1 MPREHHHSSQENT
14 NGNHRKSH
22 HHHHNHA
29 KKHLK
34 ATSMAA
40 RKPTG
45 DTKKLLTKTYSEIGM
60 NSNHGNNNNNNTT
73 TTNNGGGGGSPGTPT
88 PSEKVSKWHR
98 DILLVSPSG
107 QTHPRQCICDQ
118 CMAEYGT
125 YRIYN
130 QLLDNPNSAVIKV
143 SEEVQRQT
151 EEEIVHREDM
161 TKSDK
166 VSKKL
171 FFFTEFL
178 HTTAKSTYQFSL
190 NSNEKQKVFY

>member
-1 MPREHHHSSQENT
+1 MPRDSSKLDHHQEN
-14 NGNHRKSH
+14 GHRKSH

-60 NSNHGNNNNNNTT
+60 NSNHGNNNNNNNSSGNTT
-73 TTNNGGGGGSPGTPT
+73 TTNGGGGGGSPGTPT

-151 EEEIVHREDM
+151 EEEIVHQDV

-166 VSKKL
+166 VRKCPYNSKL
-171 FFFTEFL
+171 IFHGIFSFTY
-178 HTTAKSTYQFSL
+178 TPIW
-190 NSNEKQKVFY
+190 

>member
-1 MPREHHHSSQENT
+1 MPRDSSKLDHHQEN
-14 NGNHRKSH
+14 GHRKSH

-60 NSNHGNNNNNNTT
+60 NSSNGGGT
-73 TTNNGGGGGSPGTPT
+73 TTNNNNGGNSGGTAGGGSPGTPT

-151 EEEIVHREDM
+151 EEEIVHQDV

-166 VSKKL
+166 VRKCPYMYNSK
-171 FFFTEFL
+171 
-178 HTTAKSTYQFSL
+178 
-190 NSNEKQKVFY
+190 

>member
-1 MPREHHHSSQENT
+1 MPRDSSKLDHHPENV
-14 NGNHRKSH
+14 GHRKSH

-45 DTKKLLTKTYSEIGM
+45 DTKKLLTKTYSEIGV
-60 NSNHGNNNNNNTT
+60 NSSSNGGTGTGNNNNGGSGTT
-73 TTNNGGGGGSPGTPT
+73 AGNGSPGTPT

-151 EEEIVHREDM
+151 EEEIVHQDV

-166 VSKKL
+166 VRKCL
-171 FFFTEFL
+171 L
-178 HTTAKSTYQFSL
+178 
-190 NSNEKQKVFY
+190 